1 MNGGNKTAGGVEG
14 FTCLKGSVPKLL
26 QGFQKGHQHI
36 NNFLLCLFI
45 KAKDFFFKGYF
56 TIWQMFP
63 LVGSSMELGSNTA
76 KQLFKYSLIHSPP

>member
-1 MNGGNKTAGGVEG
+1 MVGISLWWGVEG

-45 KAKDFFFKGYF
+45 KAKDF
-56 TIWQMFP
+56 
-63 LVGSSMELGSNTA
+63 SSKDNL
-76 KQLFKYSLIHSPP
+76 LFGKCFL